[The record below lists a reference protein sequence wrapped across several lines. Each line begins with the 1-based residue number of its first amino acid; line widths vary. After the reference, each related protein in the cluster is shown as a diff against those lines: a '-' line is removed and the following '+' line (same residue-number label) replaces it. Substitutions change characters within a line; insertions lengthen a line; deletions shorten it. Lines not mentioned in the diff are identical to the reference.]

1 MVHSDPEN
9 PAEGRPNGARREE
22 AEPPP
27 RFIVGPED
35 VADGIVRLRGSEGHH
50 AKNVL
55 HLGRGDPFVALDGRG
70 AEYEATVE
78 IRTPDG
84 LIGKVLRTTRRS
96 REPLARVALA
106 QALVKP
112 PALAAVV
119 HQATALGAHEFVVFE
134 CARSLRREFP
144 PRERRHLEAVAQ
156 AAVKQSLRSV
166 VPRLSGPQS
175 FAETLKYGRDFEL
188 AFQCRPEATATP
200 LAAVVGE
207 GRPGPSRFV
216 VMVGPEGGFT
226 ADEEEQATGAG
237 WRPLDL
243 GPRRLRTELAGP
255 VACALILHAVGDLG
269 PLGRSGE

>member
-1 MVHSDPEN
+1 MVQSDPEK
-9 PAEGRPNGARREE
+9 PAPGRPQQSRREE

-55 HLGRGDPFVALDGRG
+55 HLGRGDPFVAVDGRG

-84 LIGKVLRTTRRS
+84 LLGKVLRTTRRS
-96 REPLARVALA
+96 REPLARVVLA

-112 PALAAVV
+112 QALAAIV
-119 HQATALGAHEFVVFE
+119 HQATALGAYEFVVFE

-144 PRERRHLEAVAQ
+144 PRERQHLEAVAR

-166 VPRLSGPQS
+166 VPRISGPQS
-175 FAETLKYGRDFEL
+175 YAETLKYGRSLEV
-188 AFQCRPEATATP
+188 AFQCRPEAGATP
-200 LAAVVGE
+200 LAAVVAD
-207 GRPGPSRFV
+207 GRPGPSRFI

-237 WRPLDL
+237 WRALDL
-243 GPRRLRTELAGP
+243 GPRRLRSELAGP
-255 VACALILHAVGDLG
+255 VACALILHAAGDLG
-269 PLGRSGE
+269 PWGRAGE